1 MKMRWFGGKGRLM
14 QGLRI
19 VDLAPIS
26 METSQAVLLLIEVT
40 YESGLPEM
48 YQLAVTFGDDASMTR
63 LLENCPQA
71 AICRLTLEGVEGLL
85 YDAIYGHEL
94 QKVLFERLA
103 SGNSISQK
111 QSEIL
116 FNSTRAL
123 KKYVKEHKKIRSRIL
138 AAEQSNTSLVFDNK
152 FFMKIYRKVD
162 RAINPDVE
170 ITEFLSEKAKFPH
183 VPSFMGSIEWIQKG
197 QSMVLA
203 MAQDMV
209 ESSGDAWVLMLSRL
223 HNFYE
228 KVLSGDRKHLL
239 ELELRGNLTS
249 PASYDEIP
257 EELKELIEAQLAEQA
272 RLLGVR
278 TGEMHLALASTTDQ
292 PDFVPE
298 DFSLHYQRSLYS
310 SFQSL
315 VRATLQNQVR
325 NLKKLNE
332 KARKEAEDILAMKE
346 DILTVFRRIY
356 RRKFDVV
363 KIRIHGD
370 YHLGQVLYT
379 GKDFVILDFEG
390 EPARSYSERRLK
402 RSPLRDVSGMIRSFH
417 YAAYGGLLLNDQV
430 RKEDL
435 QKLLPFAEVWYH
447 YMSGFFTRAYLETVA
462 GSPFLPDDP
471 EDLAVMLQTY
481 LLEKAIYE
489 LNYELNNR
497 PDWVMIPM
505 RGIKAIMEAAKS
517 EKALKA

>member
-1 MKMRWFGGKGRLM
+1 
-14 QGLRI
+14 
-19 VDLAPIS
+19 
-26 METSQAVLLLIEVT
+26 
-40 YESGLPEM
+40 
-48 YQLAVTFGDDASMTR
+48 
-63 LLENCPQA
+63 
-71 AICRLTLEGVEGLL
+71 
-85 YDAIYGHEL
+85 
-94 QKVLFERLA
+94 
-103 SGNSISQK
+103 
-111 QSEIL
+111 
-116 FNSTRAL
+116 
-123 KKYVKEHKKIRSRIL
+123 
-138 AAEQSNTSLVFDNK
+138 
-152 FFMKIYRKVD
+152 
-162 RAINPDVE
+162 
-170 ITEFLSEKAKFPH
+170 
-183 VPSFMGSIEWIQKG
+183 
-197 QSMVLA
+197 
-203 MAQDMV
+203 
-209 ESSGDAWVLMLSRL
+209 
-223 HNFYE
+223 
-228 KVLSGDRKHLL
+228 
-239 ELELRGNLTS
+239 
-249 PASYDEIP
+249 
-257 EELKELIEAQLAEQA
+257 
-272 RLLGVR
+272 
-278 TGEMHLALASTTDQ
+278 MHLALASTTDQ

-489 LNYELNNR
+489 LNYDLNNR